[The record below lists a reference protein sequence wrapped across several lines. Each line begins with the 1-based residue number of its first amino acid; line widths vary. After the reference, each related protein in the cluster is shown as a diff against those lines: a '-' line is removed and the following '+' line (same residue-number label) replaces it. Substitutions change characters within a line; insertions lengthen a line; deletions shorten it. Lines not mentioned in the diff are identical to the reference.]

1 MNERDW
7 MTTTITQLRQ
17 RLNEAR
23 ASERTWKRGYVL
35 MLLMASVGWAT
46 AVTALCYVGVVP

>member
-7 MTTTITQLRQ
+7 TTTTITQLRQ

-23 ASERTWKRGYVL
+23 ASERTWRQAYVL
-35 MLLMASVGWAT
+35 MMVVAAVGWVT